1 MTGLSFA
8 CLGQFVPPSRSKRP
22 SSMAAG
28 MYWAARVS
36 SIAMTMAVPPALGF
50 WADHHWGTAPWLVV
64 VGACLGFVVAMLE
77 IFKLASPQRSD
88 SE

>member
-1 MTGLSFA
+1 
-8 CLGQFVPPSRSKRP
+8 
-22 SSMAAG
+22 MAAG

-50 WADHHWGTAPWLVV
+50 WADRHWGTAPWLVIA
-64 VGACLGFVVAMLE
+64 GACLGFAVAMLE
-77 IFKLASPQRSD
+77 VFKLASPPRHD